1 MNLPT
6 PTAPSTRSPHRLS
19 TFCTPNSSSHF
30 WKNKK
35 KKPGA
40 GLRGNRELKPHE
52 IRRNIIDAFIS
63 KWRKEVGDDIFPAF
77 RLILCEKD
85 RDRNV
90 YNLKEQKIG
99 KLLVKVMK
107 INKDSEDG
115 YALLH
120 WKEPGSWASSAGDFA
135 LRCYEVIKKRPI
147 RTLPGTLTITEVN
160 HLLDQLSSSPSDESQ
175 LSLFSQFYT
184 LMSPTELMW
193 LIRIILKQM
202 KISATE
208 KTFFDCFHPDAE
220 SLFSISSSLRR
231 VCWELWDPSIRLEDN
246 SKGVVLN
253 SCFQPQLA
261 NFAKKSFSAVINS
274 MPTPFWIEE
283 KLDGERM
290 QLHYSNGSM
299 KWWSRKAKDY
309 THLYGTSFFDGAVAQ
324 FIKEAF
330 DPAVT
335 NCILDG
341 EMITWDPVLDYIVA
355 FGTLKSAVIEQTN
368 NPTKENIHRPLF
380 RVFDILFLN
389 NKSLLSYT
397 LSERYRALQRIL
409 HPIHR
414 RIEIHSHIEATSA
427 EEIEA
432 SLRKV
437 IASSTE
443 GLVIKSPLS
452 VYRLNSRNDSWIKVK
467 PEYMTEFGES
477 LDLLVI
483 GGYWGSGHR
492 SNTLSSFLCG
502 LRVDGNHASG
512 DGMKFWSFCRV
523 GGGFTAGDYQ
533 HIAHLTEGAWIE
545 WGKSSEGSPNNSNN
559 HRQFFQLGGG
569 DKEFEKPNVWIHPEK
584 SFVIEVK
591 AAEVVE
597 SGQYRVPYTLRFPRF
612 RRVRE
617 DKNWE
622 TSLGV
627 QEFEALRQEVKEHKE
642 GGMVVEKRRAGR
654 KRVKKEF
661 RVMGDDEDGEDGDE
675 VPKFAPMPRGDS
687 QREQAEQAEKQ
698 ETQQKKPRKP
708 LFSGLRFWVITE
720 SATKHFGKKLT
731 KPALESLIKAHGGTI
746 YQSETAAP
754 EVICI
759 GDRKLVKVAG
769 LIKTGKR
776 DIVKTQWVLDCIAQN
791 ELLDQDEDEDKDWDG
806 RDEQKPFLL
815 PLEQDRHLF
824 FATPET
830 EQKAIKN
837 TDDWGDSYCRSITAT
852 DLGSLLS
859 SMKPALS
866 SKFDTSLAASVRE
879 NLELEMEAL
888 SGAAGVGEMPGWI
901 FKGCRVF
908 ILVPNRNQEGHDY
921 QILKNLVEFG
931 GGEKVE
937 ELTGRE
943 RVSHVVVLDDTD
955 GDVVQRLRKR
965 VAEWDRIPR
974 FVKAGWVRE
983 SFNALTRV
991 DEERFLA

>member
-1 MNLPT
+1 
-6 PTAPSTRSPHRLS
+6 
-19 TFCTPNSSSHF
+19 
-30 WKNKK
+30 
-35 KKPGA
+35 
-40 GLRGNRELKPHE
+40 
-52 IRRNIIDAFIS
+52 
-63 KWRKEVGDDIFPAF
+63 
-77 RLILCEKD
+77 
-85 RDRNV
+85 
-90 YNLKEQKIG
+90 
-99 KLLVKVMK
+99 
-107 INKDSEDG
+107 
-115 YALLH
+115 
-120 WKEPGSWASSAGDFA
+120 
-135 LRCYEVIKKRPI
+135 
-147 RTLPGTLTITEVN
+147 
-160 HLLDQLSSSPSDESQ
+160 
-175 LSLFSQFYT
+175 
-184 LMSPTELMW
+184 MW

-231 VCWELWDPSIRLEDN
+231 VCWELYDPSIRLEDN

-261 NFAKKSFSAVINS
+261 NFPKKSFSAIINS

-290 QLHYSNGSM
+290 QLHYSNGTM

-309 THLYGTSFFDGAVAQ
+309 THLYGSSFSDGAVAQ

-341 EMITWDPVLDYIVA
+341 EMITWDPVLDCIVA
-355 FGTLKSAVIEQTN
+355 FGTLKTAAIEQSN
-368 NPTKENIHRPLF
+368 NPSNENIYRPLF

-397 LSERYRALQRIL
+397 LSERHRALERIL

-437 IASSTE
+437 ISSSTE

-452 VYRLNSRNDSWIKVK
+452 CYRLNSRNDSWIKVK
-467 PEYMTEFGES
+467 PEYMAEFGES

-483 GGYWGSGHR
+483 GGYWGSGNR

-502 LRVDGNHASG
+502 LRVDGNYLANG
-512 DGMKFWSFCRV
+512 DNGDNGDGGPGMKFWSFCRV
-523 GGGFTAGDYQ
+523 GGGFTAGDYR

-545 WGKSSEGSPNNSNN
+545 WGKNSNNNN

-584 SFVIEVK
+584 SFIIEVK
-591 AAEVVE
+591 AAEVIE
-597 SGQYRVPYTLRFPRF
+597 SGQFRVPYTLRFPRF
-612 RRVRE
+612 KRVRE
-617 DKNWE
+617 DKDWE
-622 TSLGV
+622 TALGV
-627 QEFEALRQEVKEHKE
+627 QEFEALRQELKEHGKE
-642 GGMVVEKRRAGR
+642 KDMVMEKRRAAR

-661 RVMGDDEDGEDGDE
+661 RVIGDDKNGDDGDE
-675 VPKFAPMPRGDS
+675 VPEFAPMPKRDTQHGE
-687 QREQAEQAEKQ
+687 QVEQKQAEQAEKQ
-698 ETQQKKPRKP
+698 NKQEKQQQPRKP
-708 LFSGLRFWVITE
+708 LFFGLNFWVITE
-720 SATKHFGKKLT
+720 SATKHFGKKLS
-731 KPALESLIKAHGGTI
+731 KPALESLIKTHGGTI

-754 EVICI
+754 GVICI
-759 GDRKLVKVAG
+759 GDRKLVKVAA

-791 ELLDQDEDEDKDWDG
+791 AILGQDEDGDKDGDG

-830 EQKAIKN
+830 ERKAIKN
-837 TDDWGDSYCRSITAT
+837 TDEWGDSYCRSITAS

-859 SMKPALS
+859 SMKPAGPALS
-866 SKFDTSLAASVRE
+866 SEFDTSSAGAIRE
-879 NLELEMEAL
+879 DLELEMEAIN
-888 SGAAGVGEMPGWI
+888 GAAGMGEMTGWI

-908 ILVPNRNQEGHDY
+908 ILVKNQEGHDY
-921 QILKNLVEFG
+921 QILKNLIEFG

-937 ELTGRE
+937 EFTGME
-943 RVSHVVVLDDTD
+943 RISHVVVLDGTEADT
-955 GDVVQRLRKR
+955 VQRLRNR
-965 VAEWDRIPR
+965 VAEWDRVPR